1 MTNQPHSAARARF
14 DRIMALVQSGALAE
28 AAAQLAT
35 ARRLAPRDVNLL
47 NLAAHVAT
55 LQGDQPRAV
64 ALYQQVLKIQPDLP
78 TVHFNLLRAQAI
90 IAEQAG
96 DLPAAL
102 AALRQAE
109 KIVPQDMQVAA
120 PQVAAQGALIARQL
134 CRFEPAPTLGNAPL
148 NPAAAMVLL
157 DDPMAQCANA
167 RRWAQQQF
175 GQIKSLPPAPP
186 RTDDA
191 PLRLGFLTSDL
202 HEHATAYLIAE
213 VFELLDRQR
222 FSPFLYDYGAPD
234 ESAISRRIRAACPAG
249 DNLHG
254 QDAPS
259 IAARIRADAIDLLID
274 LKGYTRG
281 GRLDILAYRPAP
293 LQLHWL
299 GFPGTLGCPFIDYFI
314 ADAVAL
320 PPALYPAFCEKILT
334 LPNSYQCN
342 DRQRPLPPP
351 LPRSAFGLPEDALV
365 FASFNQTYKLHP
377 ELLTLWAAILRA
389 VPNSLLW
396 LLASNRV
403 APEAIRAFFAAQ
415 GIASERLHFASP
427 IPLAQHLQRYH
438 AVDIA
443 LDTFPIGGHTTTSDA
458 LWLGVPVVTLAGD
471 SFVSRVAA
479 SLLTATGQQV
489 LITDNP
495 ADYQA
500 LAIALA
506 QDAPRGQAIRAALVN
521 DRLRLPLF
529 ASEIFAHHL
538 MAGLELA
545 WKRHRDGLAPISVTV
560 AP

>member
-1 MTNQPHSAARARF
+1 
-14 DRIMALVQSGALAE
+14 
-28 AAAQLAT
+28 
-35 ARRLAPRDVNLL
+35 
-47 NLAAHVAT
+47 
-55 LQGDQPRAV
+55 
-64 ALYQQVLKIQPDLP
+64 
-78 TVHFNLLRAQAI
+78 
-90 IAEQAG
+90 
-96 DLPAAL
+96 
-102 AALRQAE
+102 
-109 KIVPQDMQVAA
+109 QVAA
-120 PQVAAQGALIARQL
+120 PQIAAQSALIARQL
-134 CRFEPAPTLGNAPL
+134 CRFEPTPALGSAPL

-157 DDPMAQCANA
+157 DRPQTQYANA
-167 RRWAQQQF
+167 KLWAQQQF
-175 GQIKSLPPAPP
+175 GSIKPLPPAQTH
-186 RTDDA
+186 TDNA

-213 VFELLDRQR
+213 VFEILDHRR
-222 FSPFLYDYGAPD
+222 FSAFLYDYGALD
-234 ESAISRRIRAACPAG
+234 DSAISRRIRAACPAG
-249 DNLHG
+249 ANMHG
-254 QDAPS
+254 QDAPR

-293 LQLHWL
+293 VQLHWL

-320 PPALYPAFCEKILT
+320 PPSLHPAFSEKILT

-351 LPRSAFGLPEDALV
+351 LPRSAFSLPEDAMV

-389 VPNSLLW
+389 TPNSLLW
-396 LLASNRV
+396 LLASNTV
-403 APEAIRAFFAAQ
+403 APVALRAFFAAQ
-415 GIASERLHFASP
+415 GIAPERLHFAAP
-427 IPLAQHLQRYH
+427 IPLEQHLQRYH
-438 AVDIA
+438 AVDVA

-479 SLLTATGQQV
+479 SLLMATGQQA

-500 LAIALA
+500 LAITLA
-506 QDAPRGQAIRAALVN
+506 QDAPRRQAIRAALVN
-521 DRLRLPLF
+521 DRLSLPLF

-538 MAGLELA
+538 MTGLELA
-545 WKRHRDGLAPISVTV
+545 WKRRRDGLAPISLTV

>member
-28 AAAQLAT
+28 AAEQLAT

-78 TVHFNLLRAQAI
+78 TMRFNLLRAQTI

-109 KIVPQDMQVAA
+109 KIVPQDA
-120 PQVAAQGALIARQL
+120 QVAAQSSLIARQL
-134 CRFEPAPTLGNAPL
+134 CRFESAPALGNAPL

-157 DDPMAQCANA
+157 DDPMGQCANA
-167 RRWAQQQF
+167 KGWAQQQF
-175 GQIKSLPPAPP
+175 GQIKPLPPAPP

-234 ESAISRRIRAACPAG
+234 DSAISRRIRAACPTG
-249 DNLHG
+249 GNLHG

-320 PPALYPAFCEKILT
+320 PPALHPAFSEKILT

-351 LPRSAFGLPEDALV
+351 APRSAFGLPEDTLV

-389 VPNSLLW
+389 TPNSLLW
-396 LLASNRV
+396 LLASNQV
-403 APEAIRAFFAAQ
+403 APEAIRAFFATQ
-415 GIASERLHFASP
+415 DIAPERLHFASP

-438 AVDIA
+438 AVDVA

-479 SLLTATGQQV
+479 SLLAATGQQA

-506 QDAPRGQAIRAALVN
+506 QDAPRRQVIRAALVN

-529 ASEIFAHHL
+529 ASEIFAHHF
-538 MAGLELA
+538 MTGLELV
-545 WKRHRDGLAPISVTV
+545 WKRHRDGLAPLSLTV
-560 AP
+560 AQ

>member
-1 MTNQPHSAARARF
+1 MSSTPHHAARARF
-14 DRIMALVQSGALAE
+14 DRILALIQSGALAE
-28 AAAQLAT
+28 AAEQLAT

-55 LQGDQPRAV
+55 LQGDQQRAA
-64 ALYQQVLKIQPDLP
+64 ALYQQVLKLQPDLP
-78 TVHFNLLRAQAI
+78 SVRFNLLRAQAI

-102 AALRQAE
+102 TALRQAE
-109 KIVPQDMQVAA
+109 KIVPHDA
-120 PQVAAQGALIARQL
+120 QVAAQSALIARQL
-134 CRFEPAPTLGNAPL
+134 CHFEPTPALGNAPL

-157 DDPMAQCANA
+157 DDPQAQYANA
-167 RRWAQQQF
+167 WRWAQQQF
-175 GQIKSLPPAPP
+175 GGIKPLPPAPP
-186 RTDDA
+186 RPDNA

-213 VFELLDRQR
+213 IFELLDRRR
-222 FSPFLYDYGAPD
+222 FAPFLYDYGAPD
-234 ESAISRRIRAACPAG
+234 ASAISRRIRGACPDG
-249 DNLHG
+249 GNVYG

-259 IAARIRADAIDLLID
+259 IAARIRSDAIDLLID

-281 GRLDILAYRPAP
+281 GRLDILANRPAP

-299 GFPGTLGCPFIDYFI
+299 GFPGTLGCQFIDYFI

-320 PPALYPAFCEKILT
+320 PPALQTAFSEKILT
-334 LPNSYQCN
+334 LPDSYQCN

-351 LPRSAFGLPEDALV
+351 LPRSAFDLPDDALV

-377 ELLTLWAAILRA
+377 DLLTLWAQILRD
-389 VPNSLLW
+389 VPNGLLW
-396 LLASNRV
+396 LLASNKV
-403 APEAIRAFFAAQ
+403 APEAVRAFFAAQ
-415 GIASERLHFASP
+415 GIAPERLHFAAP

-438 AVDIA
+438 VVDIA

-458 LWLGVPVVTLAGD
+458 LWLGVPVVTLAGS

-479 SLLTATGQQV
+479 SLLTATGQQA
-489 LITDNP
+489 LIAENPTDYRN
-495 ADYQA
+495 
-500 LAIALA
+500 LAVTLA
-506 QDAPRGQAIRAALVN
+506 QDTTRRQAIRATLVN

-529 ASEIFAHHL
+529 ASEIFTHHL
-538 MAGLELA
+538 MTGLELA
-545 WKRHRDGLAPISVTV
+545 WKRHRDGLAPASLTV

>member
-1 MTNQPHSAARARF
+1 MTSIPNPAARARF
-14 DRIMALVQSGALAE
+14 DRIMALIQSGALAA

-35 ARRLAPRDVNLL
+35 ARQLAPRDINLL

-55 LQGDQPRAV
+55 LQGDQQRAA
-64 ALYQQVLKIQPDLP
+64 ALYQQVLKLQPDLP
-78 TVHFNLLRAQAI
+78 SVRFNLLRAQAI

-102 AALRQAE
+102 TALRQAE
-109 KIVPQDMQVAA
+109 KIVPQDK
-120 PQVAAQGALIARQL
+120 QVAAQSALIARQL

-157 DDPMAQCANA
+157 DDPQAQYANA
-167 RRWAQQQF
+167 KRWAQQQF
-175 GQIKSLPPAPP
+175 GAIQPLPPAPP
-186 RTDDA
+186 RADDA

-213 VFELLDRQR
+213 MFELIDRRR
-222 FSPFLYDYGAPD
+222 FTPFLYDYGAPD
-234 ESAISRRIRAACPAG
+234 ASAISHRIRTACPAG
-249 DNLHG
+249 DNVHG

-259 IAARIRADAIDLLID
+259 IAARIRADAVDLLID

-293 LQLHWL
+293 VQLHWL

-314 ADAVAL
+314 ADAVSL
-320 PPALYPAFCEKILT
+320 PPALHPAFSEKILT

-365 FASFNQTYKLHP
+365 CASFNQTYKLHP
-377 ELLTLWAAILRA
+377 DLLTLWAEILRA
-389 VPNSLLW
+389 VPSSLLW
-396 LLASNRV
+396 LLASNMV
-403 APEAIRAFFAAQ
+403 APEAVRTFFAKQ
-415 GIASERLHFASP
+415 GIAPERLHFAAP

-458 LWLGVPVVTLAGD
+458 LWLGVPVVTLAGN

-479 SLLTATGQQV
+479 SLLTATGQQALV
-489 LITDNP
+489 TDNP

-500 LAIALA
+500 LAMSLA
-506 QDAPRGQAIRAALVN
+506 QDAPRRQAIRTALVN
-521 DRLRLPLF
+521 DQLRLPLF
-529 ASEIFAHHL
+529 ASEIFAHHF
-538 MAGLELA
+538 MTGLELV
-545 WKRHRDGLAPISVTV
+545 WKRHRDGLAPASLTV